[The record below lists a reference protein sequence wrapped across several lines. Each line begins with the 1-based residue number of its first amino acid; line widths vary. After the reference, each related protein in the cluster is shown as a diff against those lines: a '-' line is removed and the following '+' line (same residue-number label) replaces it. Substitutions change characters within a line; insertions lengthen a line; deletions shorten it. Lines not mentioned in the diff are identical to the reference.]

1 MQKLSACVV
10 TFNDEHT
17 VAWSLSSIQWADEI
31 VVVDTG
37 STDRTI
43 EIAGQF
49 GARIVRTAPFK
60 GFGEIRARATAECRH
75 EWVLSIDPDERCSS
89 AAREEIRAILSGEAR
104 HDAYLVPRHNYLM
117 GRLIRGSGW
126 YRDSR
131 TPQLFRKDAMRYV
144 PSLTHESYELV
155 SGGTA
160 GRLEN
165 VFLHCPFS
173 NLEEVLQKTNVISS
187 LGARSPSTKSVSMWG
202 ALGHGAWAFI
212 RMYVVKRGFR
222 DGWAGFVIALS
233 NFEGTFYRYAKR
245 YETAQNFGLPPE
257 EPTDVKP

>member
-1 MQKLSACVV
+1 MTKLSACVV

-17 VAWSLSSIQWADEI
+17 VAWSLGSVQWADEI
-31 VVVDTG
+31 VVVDAG

-43 EIAGQF
+43 EIAEQF

-89 AAREEIRAILSGEAR
+89 AAREEIRALLSGEAR

-131 TPQLFRKDAMRYV
+131 TPQLFRKDAMRYK
-144 PSLTHESYELV
+144 PSLTHESYEVLTGRPV
-155 SGGTA
+155 
-160 GRLEN
+160 GRLQN
-165 VFLHCPFS
+165 VFLHCPFVD
-173 NLEEVLQKTNVISS
+173 LEEVLQKTNVISS
-187 LGARSPSTKSVSMWG
+187 LGARAPSGKPVSMWG
-202 ALGHGAWAFI
+202 ALGHGIWAFV
-212 RMYVVKRGFR
+212 RMYVVKRGFV

-245 YETAQNFGLPPE
+245 YEQAQNFGLPPD
-257 EPTDVKP
+257 EPTDAKP